1 VHALRGTSTTLEWC
15 VALKFGAHSMP
26 VDNTVA
32 GTIHG
37 EAHVSP
43 AEGTA

>member
-1 VHALRGTSTTLEWC
+1 MLRGTSTTIDWGI
-15 VALKFGAHSMP
+15 AIPYAARKKP

-37 EAHVSP
+37 ELHASP